1 MTRAGAERPSPDR
14 ILRDERFMRLAI
26 ALGGRH
32 LGLTWPNPSVGAVLV
47 DESGDRPV
55 ILAQGVTQAGG
66 RPHAERVALE
76 AAGERAR
83 GATLY
88 VTLEPCAARS
98 SHSHGP
104 SCSDL
109 IVAAGIG
116 RLVASVPDP
125 SPFAAGQG
133 PERFGRAGIPM
144 SVGCLAAEGARL
156 HGGHVTRVTRG
167 RPAVT
172 VKLARSTEGF
182 AGSRRGPRLMLTGEA
197 ANGRVHLMRAHADAI
212 MVGVGT
218 ALADD
223 PLLNVRLPG
232 LEARSAV
239 RIVVDSRLRTPAT
252 ARLVQGAREI
262 PTWIVTTVDAP
273 TEAERALTAR
283 GVEVLRV
290 PADGNGRVHLSEAL
304 HLLGTRGLTSV
315 LCEGGPDLAD
325 ALARADLID
334 ALVLVTGRSAR
345 GQGDVPA
352 LGPAL
357 QDRMEFL
364 NPWAEEQLGP
374 DLFMFWER
382 P

>member
-1 MTRAGAERPSPDR
+1 MTRAGAEGPSPDR

-32 LGLTWPNPSVGAVLV
+32 LGLTWPNPSVGGVLV

-116 RLVASVPDP
+116 RLVVSVPDP

-197 ANGRVHLMRAHADAI
+197 GNGRVHLMRAHADAI

-232 LEARSAV
+232 LEDRSPV

-252 ARLVQGAREI
+252 ARLVESARRI

-273 TEAERALTAR
+273 AEAERALTAR

-334 ALVLVTGRSAR
+334 ALVLITGRSAR